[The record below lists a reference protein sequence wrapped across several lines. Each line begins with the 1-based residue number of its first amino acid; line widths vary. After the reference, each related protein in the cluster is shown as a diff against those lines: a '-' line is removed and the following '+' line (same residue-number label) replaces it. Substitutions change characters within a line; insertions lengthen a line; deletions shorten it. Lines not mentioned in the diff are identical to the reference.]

1 MAINRT
7 SSPATR
13 TGLAGPAQSP
23 TAYLLDELALYGHRA
38 HQDEPDPRPLPE
50 AQACEAAL
58 NDVFD
63 ILAPLLAETRLAADL
78 ADLLWSFANLLHRKT
93 APVKTSAERSVGK
106 AGDRTCRSRWSQ
118 SYKKKKE

>member
-1 MAINRT
+1 MAINGT

-23 TAYLLDELALYGHRA
+23 TAYLFDELALYGHRP

-50 AQACEAAL
+50 AQACEGAL

-63 ILAPLLAETRLAADL
+63 ILAQLLGETRLDDDL
-78 ADLLWSFANLLHRKT
+78 ADLLWSLVNLFHRMIDRAQRGLHANHHAHTLPH
-93 APVKTSAERSVGK
+93 
-106 AGDRTCRSRWSQ
+106 
-118 SYKKKKE
+118 